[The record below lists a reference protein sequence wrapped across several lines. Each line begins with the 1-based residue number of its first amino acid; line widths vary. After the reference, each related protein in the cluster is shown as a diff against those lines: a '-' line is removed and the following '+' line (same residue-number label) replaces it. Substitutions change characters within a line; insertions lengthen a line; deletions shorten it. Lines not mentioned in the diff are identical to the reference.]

1 MERPQDEPPGAVSFW
16 LLRQRYSPP
25 LRERICFWL
34 RVGSTWSAELTRD
47 IDFMQTLK
55 PRTLPGRGFSLRDR
69 GAVSFFEG
77 DVPDE
82 LQRLDFFGATKN
94 QEMLGASMTNSLTF
108 RVEASDE
115 DDLIVTLDGTTHMVK
130 YRKYDNQRGLKLF
143 HVRGDATAP
152 IHDIHFLARA
162 SQLANAKAKEL
173 GWFA

>member
-1 MERPQDEPPGAVSFW
+1 MCPPS
-16 LLRQRYSPP
+16 YSA
-25 LRERICFWL
+25 
-34 RVGSTWSAELTRD
+34 STL
-47 IDFMQTLK
+47 
-55 PRTLPGRGFSLRDR
+55 
-69 GAVSFFEG
+69 
-77 DVPDE
+77 
-82 LQRLDFFGATKN
+82 FGATKN
-94 QEMLGASMTNSLTF
+94 QEMLGASMTNSLKF

-143 HVRGDATAP
+143 RVRGDATAP

>member
-1 MERPQDEPPGAVSFW
+1 MR
-16 LLRQRYSPP
+16 
-25 LRERICFWL
+25 
-34 RVGSTWSAELTRD
+34 
-47 IDFMQTLK
+47 TLK

-82 LQRLDFFGATKN
+82 LQPSTPFGATKN
-94 QEMLGASMTNSLTF
+94 QEMLGASMNLKF
-108 RVEASDE
+108 RVKASDE
-115 DDLIVTLDGTTHMVK
+115 DDLTVTLDGTTQLVK
-130 YRKYDNQRGLKLF
+130 YRKYENQRGLKLF

-173 GWFA
+173 GWLA

>member
-1 MERPQDEPPGAVSFW
+1 MLLVASWFDLVRRANSRYRFHANLEAPHLARSGLLFTRPWGSF
-16 LLRQRYSPP
+16 
-25 LRERICFWL
+25 I
-34 RVGSTWSAELTRD
+34 
-47 IDFMQTLK
+47 
-55 PRTLPGRGFSLRDR
+55 
-69 GAVSFFEG
+69 FFEG

-94 QEMLGASMTNSLTF
+94 QEMLGASMTNSLKF